1 MYKDYKIV
9 FLGNSSVG
17 KTSLISQYLC
27 SKIQESAPT
36 IAIDFLTTSYE
47 ISGKQV
53 KIQVWDTAG
62 QEKFRSIVGNYV
74 RNTFLAV
81 IVFSLEDLNSLDR
94 VESWIE
100 DFVFVYNI
108 KKEVKLMIV
117 GNKRDLDLETAQ
129 TCIEKATQ
137 LAERF
142 GAVFVTSSALT
153 RDGIKEM
160 VTGINKL
167 IENDLENA
175 ESSVKNI
182 KNAITVPSNSRRRC
196 C

>member
-129 TCIEKATQ
+129 ACIEKATQ